1 VHWRQDFELEVAV
14 QKKQAELARHAN
26 ADART
31 QMAESEFRRIR
42 EDLEERNAM
51 LTTSLDEMRHAA
63 SLKAEEL
70 ARALRGAYEERAEL
84 DRLRKEAETALEAE
98 RRAKEQLA
106 ARQAKDAEAAAAQLR
121 KMLDAQ
127 RAQLDKERQV
137 IQDELLT
144 EIAELRAKLKEMQ
157 LRPSPSPVLVA
168 PPPKKTALVEY
179 DPNKSMAESLRDALK
194 AKNMR
199 VMDLFRDFDAD
210 GSGQIDKKE
219 WKQAWARV
227 GPDFPAEAVDASFD
241 DFDPDRSGE
250 LEFSELEKML
260 KRPLAGFK
268 KAGLKLAKVNAIA
281 SAATDDVHGEG
292 RGDFSSNMKIKADD
306 FFAADKDGNTELEFD
321 EFCKMVRMRDPE
333 ESKEA
338 AMNDDELSKLFK
350 QLDLDSSGTVD
361 LAEYVQWALQ
371 QALKESKGRVLE
383 LFNQWDDDKSGF
395 IDCGEF
401 HHALNGMGF
410 TCSKKDAA
418 KVFRALDPDNSG
430 KLDYR
435 ELNAALRKIQRRA
448 YNLGSSRT
456 ADGKKP
462 SPRSGKPSPNV
473 GGSKPPA
480 AKKR

>member
-1 VHWRQDFELEVAV
+1 
-14 QKKQAELARHAN
+14 
-26 ADART
+26 
-31 QMAESEFRRIR
+31 MAESEFRRIR